1 MRCELTDY
9 EWNAIKPFRPNK
21 PRGDA
26 PCWQS
31 ALARKEGVIVWLI
44 VALMG
49 SNEGF
54 VPDLIGDRAL
64 RYAVAR
70 VFHRHRHHQP
80 AAARHDRCHCSDF
93 ASAWCAGAM
102 AEHAAGRVPV
112 EIDPKSTKAGILFLR
127 YRRQLP
133 SNGSRLRLREMETQA
148 WACHNPISLPA
159 KRRKSWWED
168 RTTPRMTRH
177 GWCKRQRLSVEDL
190 VHRPRLTKAKPCIR
204 SRKGGSQ
211 T

>member
-148 WACHNPISLPA
+148 WLATILFRYPRNGGRA
-159 KRRKSWWED
+159 GG
-168 RTTPRMTRH
+168 RTEQPR
-177 GWCKRQRLSVEDL
+177 G
-190 VHRPRLTKAKPCIR
+190 
-204 SRKGGSQ
+204 
-211 T
+211 